1 MFFFFF
7 FLAIEIMM
15 AYLALGFDV
24 GSAAGCTCVFVQME
38 DEDEE
43 SSLTPVPY
51 FEANLNSV
59 DVDNIMHLLCAA
71 THGQDEDDHRGGL
84 GECGTSS
91 YGTRLAAAQTGN
103 LMLQSA
109 ACFAPFVNRGAMMLD
124 SSTVQHQPSC
134 VPVWGQGVTMSNN
147 GAYPVAVC
155 DGTGSWERGGR
166 GEVLNEAAD
175 GHNSG
180 HDVLPLHQ
188 QQKGIKCTASCSSC
202 PTTIQ
207 AFCKCSEEDAAQ
219 PLQQPPGLALD
230 MDIIS
235 VAQLAGTTTLDQIV
249 SESLC
254 LHSSHPYPI
263 SELEKASENSTRQE
277 RMGMISSKS
286 RNMSFNSNQTS
297 PVQQQLDSDGSFGM
311 QNKSDSC
318 CGSNTTDLQMLA
330 LRYPIGILGAS
341 DLLQN
346 LMPDTSNLLLY
357 DPSPVFCNN
366 QL

>member
-1 MFFFFF
+1 M
-7 FLAIEIMM
+7 
-15 AYLALGFDV
+15 LG
-24 GSAAGCTCVFVQME
+24 GAAECICVFVQME

-71 THGQDEDDHRGGL
+71 THGQDEDDHHEGL

-109 ACFAPFVNRGAMMLD
+109 AYSAPFVNCGAMMLD
-124 SSTVQHQPSC
+124 SSTVQQQPSC

-155 DGTGSWERGGR
+155 DGTGSWERG
-166 GEVLNEAAD
+166 EVLNEAAD

-188 QQKGIKCTASCSSC
+188 QQKGIKCTTSCSSS

-207 AFCKCSEEDAAQ
+207 AFCKCSEEDAE
-219 PLQQPPGLALD
+219 
-230 MDIIS
+230 
-235 VAQLAGTTTLDQIV
+235 QLAGTTTLDQIV

-254 LHSSHPYPI
+254 LHSSLPYPI
-263 SELEKASENSTRQE
+263 SVPEKASENSTRQE
-277 RMGMISSKS
+277 RMDMISSNS
-286 RNMSFNSNQTS
+286 SNMSFNSNHTS

-318 CGSNTTDLQMLA
+318 CGSTTTDLQMLA

-341 DLLQN
+341 DLLHN
-346 LMPDTSNLLLY
+346 LTPDASNLLLY